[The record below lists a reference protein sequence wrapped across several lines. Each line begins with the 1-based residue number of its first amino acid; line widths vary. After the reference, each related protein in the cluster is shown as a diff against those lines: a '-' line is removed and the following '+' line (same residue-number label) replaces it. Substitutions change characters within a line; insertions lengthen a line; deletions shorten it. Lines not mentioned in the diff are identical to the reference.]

1 MFLDVGLVLTMVDGV
16 ARVASLDSSFIGELI
31 TLLIL
36 RAVTL
41 NLELLITGLSVLGND
56 RDVEQGDIAER
67 SLAELLIAVGFFL
80 IGRIVDSAA
89 NFLDL

>member
-1 MFLDVGLVLTMVDGV
+1 MEVGLVLTMIDGV
-16 ARVASLDSSFIGELI
+16 SRVTSLENSFIGELI
-31 TLLIL
+31 TLLRV